1 MLFFQGIGI
10 NSQGFTNFILFVWR
24 TTKIREKLI
33 MGCVHCLS
41 LFCRY
46 NKRDQPVI
54 SRERFYK
61 TFNDEQILSVLMLC
75 SCLNYII
82 YLSFSYISEFF
93 SKNSQLWRMCSYW
106 NFLKLFGKN
115 VRFFLSLKW
124 SMKLLFIL
132 VYVFSHIKIKK
143 L

>member
-1 MLFFQGIGI
+1 MLFFYGIGI
-10 NSQGFTNFILFVWR
+10 NSQGFTNFILFVWC

-46 NKRDQPVI
+46 HKRDQPVI

-61 TFNDEQILSVLMLC
+61 TFNDEQILSELMLC

-82 YLSFSYISEFF
+82 YLSFSYISELF
-93 SKNSQLWRMCSYW
+93 SKNSQLWQMCSYW
-106 NFLKLFGKN
+106 NFLQLFGKN
-115 VRFFLSLKW
+115 LRFFLSLKW

-132 VYVFSHIKIKK
+132 VYVFPILK
-143 L
+143 